1 MNNRR
6 LLKKAV
12 IIWII
17 FILIWLFFVLT
28 KCKSFVESSAPC
40 RILDFYGVPYGAMLN
55 EMRNVLPTLEPWRE
69 VLIHWVDDSGEHR
82 ATSYYSYD
90 ELHEKALKEV
100 KNVQTIMIF
109 CESTPEGGT
118 LAVPKKPDTRIET
131 EKS

>member
-1 MNNRR
+1 
-6 LLKKAV
+6 
-12 IIWII
+12 
-17 FILIWLFFVLT
+17 
-28 KCKSFVESSAPC
+28 
-40 RILDFYGVPYGAMLN
+40 
-55 EMRNVLPTLEPWRE
+55 VLPTLEPWRE